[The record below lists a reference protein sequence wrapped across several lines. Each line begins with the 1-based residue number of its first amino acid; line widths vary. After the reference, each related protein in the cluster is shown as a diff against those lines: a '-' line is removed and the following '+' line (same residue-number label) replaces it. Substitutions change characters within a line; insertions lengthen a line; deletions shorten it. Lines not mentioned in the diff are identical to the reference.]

1 MDLDFDRIPR
11 WSAILAVTG
20 AAVVGFRLGPRP
32 AAAFLIG
39 AIGSYWNFRS
49 WRRLV
54 GRIGD
59 SLSNPS
65 AAPGFGSALLI
76 LLRLSLLGV
85 GAFVILRYSRE
96 SLVALLLGL
105 FVSFAAVLVEIL
117 VAFLYART

>member
-1 MDLDFDRIPR
+1 VELDFDRIPR
-11 WSAILAVTG
+11 WSAILAALG
-20 AAVVGFRLGPRP
+20 AAAIGYKLGPRP

-54 GRIGD
+54 ARIAD
-59 SLSNPS
+59 SVTEP
-65 AAPGFGSALLI
+65 AVAPGFGSALLI
-76 LLRLSLLGV
+76 LLRLFLLAV

-96 SLVALLLGL
+96 SLVALLMGL

-117 VAFLYART
+117 VAFIYART

>member
-1 MDLDFDRIPR
+1 MELDFNRVPR
-11 WSAILAVTG
+11 WSAILALIG
-20 AAVVGFRLGPRP
+20 AATVGYKMGPRP

-49 WRRLV
+49 WQRLV
-54 GRIGD
+54 GRIAD
-59 SLSNPS
+59 SVTNP
-65 AAPGFGSALLI
+65 AVAPGFGSALLI

-96 SLVALLLGL
+96 SLVALLMGL

>member
-1 MDLDFDRIPR
+1 MELDFDRVPR
-11 WSAILAVTG
+11 WCAILAVIG
-20 AAVVGFRLGPRP
+20 ASIVGFRMGPRP

-54 GRIGD
+54 VRIAD
-59 SLSNPS
+59 SVTDPS
-65 AAPGFGSALLI
+65 VAPGFGSALLI

-96 SLVALLLGL
+96 SLLALLMGL

>member
-1 MDLDFDRIPR
+1 MELDFDRIPR
-11 WSAILAVTG
+11 WSAILAVIG
-20 AAVVGFRLGPRP
+20 AAVVGFQMGPRP

-54 GRIGD
+54 GRLAD

-96 SLVALLLGL
+96 SLMALLLGL

-117 VAFLYART
+117 VAFLYARA